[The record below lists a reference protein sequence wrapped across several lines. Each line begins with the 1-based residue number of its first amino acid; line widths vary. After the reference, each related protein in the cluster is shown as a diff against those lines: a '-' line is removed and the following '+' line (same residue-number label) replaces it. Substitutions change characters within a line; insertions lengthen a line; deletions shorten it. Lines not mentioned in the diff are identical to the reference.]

1 MDLDPIDPV
10 DKYFAV
16 PREQKSRALLFNR
29 DEVFNRASFE
39 LYKLGVDWVNDR
51 FRGLRGSQFYKLME
65 VLVEQTFDL
74 NEFGFYM
81 TMKDLAIEAD

>member
-1 MDLDPIDPV
+1 M
-10 DKYFAV
+10 
-16 PREQKSRALLFNR
+16 FNR
-29 DEVFNRASFE
+29 DEVFNRASYE
-39 LYKLGVDWVNDR
+39 LYRLGVDWVNDR
-51 FRGLRGSQFYKLME
+51 FRGLDGSQFYKLME